1 MFVPLSIAVIVFMQ
15 YRLYPILMQVIFFLA
30 HLVEYLLQDGTECP
44 FVAILLLFL
53 VLAIACCGQTTHY
66 IKPTPDTTCPAE
78 PCLILS
84 EYVQQYS
91 QYLTSNTTLLLLSGI
106 HVLNIN
112 FIMENISSF
121 EICNYIQLLSNKNNH
136 PNSTVVC

>member
-1 MFVPLSIAVIVFMQ
+1 MGLK
-15 YRLYPILMQVIFFLA
+15 
-30 HLVEYLLQDGTECP
+30 CP

-53 VLAIACCGQTTHY
+53 VLAIACCGHTTHY

-78 PCLILS
+78 LCLILS